1 VIADLSLDQVV
12 DLLQMSFNIVKLGSD
27 VHLYYLV
34 FGESILSDGYEI
46 VFQFQQ
52 NCSHC
57 ERLRTY
63 DPKWCLNI
71 YLTLFKENN
80 EEKTMR

>member
-34 FGESILSDGYEI
+34 FGESILSDA
-46 VFQFQQ
+46 VW
-52 NCSHC
+52 
-57 ERLRTY
+57 L
-63 DPKWCLNI
+63 
-71 YLTLFKENN
+71 
-80 EEKTMR
+80 